1 MFDIVFISYD
11 ESNADHNYERLVRR
25 FPYVKRVHKVKGIH
39 NAHIQAAK
47 KTLTEMF
54 YVVDGD
60 AEVLDTFNFDYIP
73 NDKDYV
79 YVWRSRNPVNDLE
92 YGYGGVKLLPRL
104 KTINMDLS
112 KPDMTTSIS
121 DKFKPIFEVSNI
133 TAFNTDAFSTWRSAF
148 RECCKLASKVID
160 RQKSDETNERLK
172 IWCSKGEER
181 PFGEYAIKGA
191 KAGAVYGSENT
202 GNIEALKMINDF
214 LWLKE
219 QFDKEYDGNKYK

>member
-11 ESNADHNYERLVRR
+11 ESNADANYEKIVRR
-25 FPYVKRVHKVKGIH
+25 FPYVRRVHGIKGIH

-60 AEVLDTFNFDYIP
+60 AEVLDTFHFNYIP
-73 NDKDYV
+73 NSKDYV
-79 YVWRSRNPVNDLE
+79 YVWRSRNPINDLE
-92 YGYGGVKLLPRL
+92 YGYGGVKLHPRL

-121 DKFKPIFEVSNI
+121 DKFKPILEVSNI
-133 TAFNTDAFSTWRSAF
+133 TAFNTDPFSSWRSGF

-160 RQKSDETNERLK
+160 RQKSDETNDRLNA
-172 IWCSKGEER
+172 WCSKGLER
-181 PFGEYAIKGA
+181 SYGKYAIEGA
-191 KAGAVYGSENT
+191 RAGMQYGKKHKN
-202 GNIEALKMINDF
+202 NIEELKKINDF
-214 LWLKE
+214 DWLRKKFE
-219 QFDKEYDGNKYK
+219 EVL